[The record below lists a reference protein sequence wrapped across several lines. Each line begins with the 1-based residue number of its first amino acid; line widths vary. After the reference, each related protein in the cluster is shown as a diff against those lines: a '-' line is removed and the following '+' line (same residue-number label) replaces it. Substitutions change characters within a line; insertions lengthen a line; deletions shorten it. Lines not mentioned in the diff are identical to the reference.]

1 MHIDKFE
8 DLQVKDWRWG
18 FTKSIKSRG
27 VSKICLF
34 LNLEVIKEILL
45 FLESIAVMLI
55 RPKTSAVT

>member
-34 LNLEVIKEILL
+34 LNLEVKMWRNIFQPCWRRNLL
-45 FLESIAVMLI
+45 WVF
-55 RPKTSAVT
+55 